1 MVKRMAKRKK
11 SKESKSS
18 PTYSV
23 ELTGLILILIGIIGM
38 GFGIIGNFIKQFM
51 MFLAGE
57 FWFVILFGVLILGIS
72 MLFKRKLPKFF
83 SSRLIGVYILF
94 AIILVLGHFE
104 LLKKTNGFSDLM
116 DVTYNNY
123 MTRIGTME
131 ESSSILSSGS
141 SSIVIGGGLIGSL
154 LAGGLKAAFSLTGTK
169 IVLVVLGIFSFILIF
184 NITLSDILNKFV
196 SLFKKDNDDDEKEN
210 VKNKKEYIIEGDELV
225 GIKNVKDKDE
235 PTEKEK
241 IVITSIDDLKNI
253 NTPEKNIKESF
264 DVNPIENDEGASNPS
279 VYRLPKF
286 DLLTP
291 TPKNKKNSEEPF
303 IKENQIKLEKVLND
317 FDIKGKVVEIH
328 IGPAVTEYEIIVPS
342 GTKVSRIVGINK
354 EIALAMAAKEVR
366 IQAPIP
372 GKNTIGIEIPN
383 REISSV
389 GFREVL
395 EATWQN
401 NGANKILV
409 ALGKDIMGTSILADL
424 SKMPHLLVAGS
435 TGSGKSV
442 CINTIIC
449 SILMRYKPDEVKLVL
464 VDPKKVEL
472 TNYNG
477 IPHLLCPVVSDPK
490 KASVVLQKVVAEM
503 EKRYDIFAEKE
514 VKNIA
519 GYNDLIEKERKKNP
533 DINTTRMPYIV
544 VIIDE
549 LADLMLVASK
559 EVQDS
564 IMRITQMARAAG
576 IHLIVAT
583 QRPSTDIITGVI
595 KNNIPS
601 RIAFSVSSAIDSR
614 TILDAS
620 GAESLLGKGDMLYL
634 PMGESHT
641 TRIQGCFISD
651 NEISKLIEYC
661 KAQAQVKYNEEFTN
675 QESPHTSSSGSSN
688 SDTDGGDDPMYN
700 EVVEFAIET
709 GKISASL
716 IQRRFRF
723 GYNRAAR
730 MVDLLESRGIVGP
743 QNGSKPR
750 EVLVKLDNKDGDN
763 MAKKKNK
770 KNNINFKKLFYFI
783 IGFLLIIFLIW
794 YIISWKN
801 VKKEEKLMNSYL
813 ITSNTLSVEIKDLS
827 ETIQVLK
834 ESPSEYFVYISYTND
849 EKVYSFEKKLKKLI
863 DNYNLKDE
871 FYFVNVTNIKDD
883 ENFYKEIN
891 NTFNTKLI
899 NNIPCI
905 LHFKNNELKK
915 VIYNKDLNKTYTNFE
930 NLLKENEFDKE

>member
-210 VKNKKEYIIEGDELV
+210 VKKKKEYIIEGDELV

-750 EVLVKLDNKDGDN
+750 EVLVKLEKNDN
-763 MAKKKNK
+763 
-770 KNNINFKKLFYFI
+770 
-783 IGFLLIIFLIW
+783 
-794 YIISWKN
+794 
-801 VKKEEKLMNSYL
+801 E
-813 ITSNTLSVEIKDLS
+813 
-827 ETIQVLK
+827 
-834 ESPSEYFVYISYTND
+834 
-849 EKVYSFEKKLKKLI
+849 
-863 DNYNLKDE
+863 
-871 FYFVNVTNIKDD
+871 
-883 ENFYKEIN
+883 
-891 NTFNTKLI
+891 
-899 NNIPCI
+899 
-905 LHFKNNELKK
+905 
-915 VIYNKDLNKTYTNFE
+915 
-930 NLLKENEFDKE
+930 